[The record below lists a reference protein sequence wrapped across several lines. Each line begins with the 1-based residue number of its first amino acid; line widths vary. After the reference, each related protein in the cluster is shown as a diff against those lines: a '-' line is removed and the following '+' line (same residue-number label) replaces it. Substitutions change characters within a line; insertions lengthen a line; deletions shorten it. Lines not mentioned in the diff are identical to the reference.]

1 MQFFPMFLEAR
12 EIGKRTVVW
21 FDGFTKSADIGPA
34 RLPLLRRAHF
44 RGARF
49 GGDDVRLS

>member
-21 FDGFTKSADIGPA
+21 FDGFTISADIGPA
-34 RLPLLRRAHF
+34 RLPLLRRSHF

-49 GGDDVRLS
+49 GGDTVRLS